1 MTDEVAG
8 SAPTGNPD
16 TTSTVVSPVTTT
28 AAVVAATP
36 APPAPAV
43 TGAIPWLKDA
53 DEPTV
58 GYVQNKGW
66 TEPAQVLQGYRHLE
80 TMLGADKAGRTVV
93 MPGEKAEAAEFDA
106 FYNKLGRPADAK
118 DYKVDMPDGS
128 PPEYADGFRG
138 KAHELGLTSKQVEGL
153 AEWNNKFASDVSA
166 NQSNQSAEAFNRD
179 TTSLKTEWG
188 AAHDQNVLLARQAAQ
203 SLGWDGPKI
212 DKISGAIGHAE
223 LMKTLQQIGAKTGE
237 SDFVSGKSTNYGTAK
252 SPAQAKAEI
261 SALRN
266 DKEFTAKLL
275 NKDADANSRWT
286 QLHQYAYPS

>member
-8 SAPTGNPD
+8 SAAAGNPD
-16 TTSTVVSPVTTT
+16 TTSTVVVPVTTT
-28 AAVVAATP
+28 AAVVADA
-36 APPAPAV
+36 PAPAPAA

-53 DEPTV
+53 DELTV

-118 DYKVDMPDGS
+118 DYKVDLPEGS

-153 AEWNNKFASDVSA
+153 AEWNNKFAGDVSA

-179 TTSLKTEWG
+179 TASLKTEWG

-203 SLGWDGPKI
+203 SLGWDGAKI

-237 SDFVSGKSTNYGTAK
+237 SDFVSGQGTNYGTAK
-252 SPAQAKAEI
+252 SPAQAKSEI
-261 SALRN
+261 AALKQ
-266 DKEFTAKLL
+266 DKDFSAKLMS
-275 NKDADANSRWT
+275 KDADANARWKL
-286 QLHQYAYPS
+286 LHEYAYPS